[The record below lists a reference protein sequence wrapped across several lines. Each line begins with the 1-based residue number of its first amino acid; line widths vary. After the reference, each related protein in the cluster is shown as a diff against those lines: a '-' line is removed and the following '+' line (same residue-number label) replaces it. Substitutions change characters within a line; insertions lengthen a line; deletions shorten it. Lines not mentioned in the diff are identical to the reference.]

1 MFENLFRIQLK
12 GQNFWVTRYM
22 LYSFWPSEYEGLYNF
37 NVLSYTLILSNI
49 TAVKIY
55 LIDILFL
62 LLLMSLGKFHLL
74 TYVLIWEGFLL

>member
-22 LYSFWPSEYEGLYNF
+22 YYLFWPSEYEAFYNL
-37 NVLSYTLILSNI
+37 NVLAYTLILSNI

-55 LIDILFL
+55 LIDIIFL
-62 LLLMSLGKFHLL
+62 LLLMNLDKFRLL